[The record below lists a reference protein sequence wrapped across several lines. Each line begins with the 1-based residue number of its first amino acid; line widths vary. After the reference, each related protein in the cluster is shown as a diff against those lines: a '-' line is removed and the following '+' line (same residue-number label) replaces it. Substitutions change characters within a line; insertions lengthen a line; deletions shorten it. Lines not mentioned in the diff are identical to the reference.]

1 MSSVNLSGK
10 LLKLR
15 GIWGTLKVTVGV
27 RSEVLWRAPTSCM
40 TNSHSWPK
48 FLKLNHINLK
58 TAYLRSFLATWQVNY
73 ESFPSDSTYRPGR
86 EKKLY
91 EY

>member
-27 RSEVLWRAPTSCM
+27 RSEGDFVWTLLT
-40 TNSHSWPK
+40 
-48 FLKLNHINLK
+48 L
-58 TAYLRSFLATWQVNY
+58 
-73 ESFPSDSTYRPGR
+73 
-86 EKKLY
+86 
-91 EY
+91 